1 MSDFMLIIFVKQ
13 YYILD
18 LLTIS
23 KYSNN
28 NYQSHKLNCLVIQ
41 HAKE

>member
-1 MSDFMLIIFVKQ
+1 MSDFMLIIFVKE

-23 KYSNN
+23 KYSNS
-28 NYQSHKLNCLVIQ
+28 NYQSHKSNFLVIQ
-41 HAKE
+41 QEKE